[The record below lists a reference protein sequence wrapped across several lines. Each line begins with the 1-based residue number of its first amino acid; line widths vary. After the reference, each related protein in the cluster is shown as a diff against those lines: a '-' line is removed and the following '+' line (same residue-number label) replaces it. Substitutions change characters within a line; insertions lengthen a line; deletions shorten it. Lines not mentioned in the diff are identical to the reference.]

1 MKKLVIYSGGLDSTA
16 MALIANQEKD
26 SQVTLMSFDYGQK
39 AKTELDRAKL
49 FAEKHGMDIIVQDI
63 SSLKYIFGNTQLTD
77 ENTSIQGEYKKDV
90 VVPLRNALFLQ
101 IAMIYAYTNGYD
113 QVLLGSHLDDCEE
126 TNGEMQFPDC
136 SPQFFN
142 AFEEAMDKGTFKSQK
157 RVEIVSASTLG
168 LGKTDLIQRATCIDA
183 QAIYDSWS
191 CYTSNGCQCGKC
203 DSCKNR
209 KKAFERAGIED
220 KTIYE
225 Q

>member
-16 MALIANQEKD
+16 MALIAKQDEN

-39 AKTELDRAKL
+39 AQSELDRAKA
-49 FAEKHGMDIIVQDI
+49 FAKKHGMDIIVQDI
-63 SSLKYIFGNTQLTD
+63 SSLKYIFGSTQLTD
-77 ENTSIQGEYKKDV
+77 ESASIQGEYKKDV
-90 VVPLRNALFLQ
+90 VVPLRNAMFLQ

-113 QVLLGSHLDDCEE
+113 QVLLGSHLDDCKES
-126 TNGEMQFPDC
+126 NGEMMFPDC
-136 SPQFFN
+136 SPQFFF
-142 AFEEAMDKGTFKSQK
+142 AFEDAMDKGTFKSQK
-157 RVEIVSASTLG
+157 RVKIVTASTLG
-168 LGKTDLIQRATCIDA
+168 LGKTDLILRAMNIDA

-191 CYTSNGCQCGKC
+191 CYASNEHQCGVC

-209 KKAFERAGIED
+209 KQAFKNAGVED